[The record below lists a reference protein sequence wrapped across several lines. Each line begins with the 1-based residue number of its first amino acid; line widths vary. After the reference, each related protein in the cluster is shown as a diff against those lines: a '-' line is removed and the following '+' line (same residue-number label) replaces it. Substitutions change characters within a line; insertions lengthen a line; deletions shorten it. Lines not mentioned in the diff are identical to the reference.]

1 MNEVVFLVDV
11 DNTLLDNDRIREDI
25 QRDFEARYGAESRDR
40 YWAIQESLF
49 VELEY
54 RDYLGALQLY
64 RKEHPGDM
72 RVLSMASYLIDYP
85 FGDRVYPGALATLAR
100 LRERG
105 VAVILTDGDVVYQ
118 PHKVQRA
125 GLAQA
130 VGGNV
135 LVYVHK
141 EAAVADI
148 ERQYPARHYVVIDD
162 KLRILDAI
170 KRIWAERVTTVFVRQ
185 GAFAHDAA
193 ALASLEPADVSVQQI
208 ADLLSYDLAALLT
221 PVRQPFR

>member
-25 QRDFEARYGAESRDR
+25 QRDFEAAYGAQSRDR
-40 YWAIQESLF
+40 YWAIQERLF
-49 VELEY
+49 VDLGY
-54 RDYLGALQLY
+54 RDYLGALQIY
-64 RKEHPGDM
+64 RKEYPEDM

-85 FGDRVYPGALATLAR
+85 FADRVYPGALAALRR
-100 LRERG
+100 LREWG
-105 VAVILTDGDVVYQ
+105 VAVILTDGDVVFQ
-118 PHKVQRA
+118 PRKVERA

-130 VGGNV
+130 VDGNV

-148 ERQYPARHYVVIDD
+148 ERHYPARHYVVVDD
-162 KLRILDAI
+162 KLRLLDAI
-170 KRIWAERVTTVFVRQ
+170 KRIWAKRVTTVFVRQ

-193 ALASLEPADVSVQQI
+193 ALASLAPADVTIEHI
-208 ADLLSYDLAALLT
+208 ADLLASDLAERVAAA
-221 PVRQPFR
+221 RQSFR

>member
-11 DNTLLDNDRIREDI
+11 DNTLLDNDRIRADI
-25 QRDFEARYGAESRDR
+25 QRDFEATYGAQRRDR
-40 YWAIQESLF
+40 YWTIQERLF
-49 VELEY
+49 VELGY
-54 RDYLGALQLY
+54 RDYLGALQIY
-64 RKEHPGDM
+64 RNERPDDM

-85 FGDRVYPGALATLAR
+85 FGDRVYPGALGVLAR
-100 LRERG
+100 LREWG
-105 VAVILTDGDVVYQ
+105 VAVILTDGDAVYQ

-141 EAAVADI
+141 EAALADI
-148 ERQYPARHYVVIDD
+148 ERHYPARHYVVVDD
-162 KLRILDAI
+162 KLRLLDAI
-170 KRIWAERVTTVFVRQ
+170 KRSWAKRVTTVFVRQ

-193 ALASLEPADVSVQQI
+193 ALASLEPADLTIQHI
-208 ADLLSYDLAALLT
+208 ADLLTYDLAALL
-221 PVRQPFR
+221 VAARQPFR

>member
-25 QRDFEARYGAESRDR
+25 QRDLEAAYGAQSRDR
-40 YWAIQESLF
+40 YWTIQERLF
-49 VELEY
+49 VDLGY
-54 RDYLGALQLY
+54 RDYLGALQIY
-64 RKEHPGDM
+64 RKEYPEDM

-85 FGDRVYPGALATLAR
+85 FADRVYPGALAALRR
-100 LRERG
+100 LRDWG
-105 VAVILTDGDVVYQ
+105 VAVILTDGDVVFQ
-118 PHKVQRA
+118 PRKVERA

-130 VGGNV
+130 VDGNV

-148 ERQYPARHYVVIDD
+148 ERHYPARHYVVVDD
-162 KLRILDAI
+162 KLRLLDAI
-170 KRIWAERVTTVFVRQ
+170 KRIWAKRVTTVFVRQ

-193 ALASLEPADVSVQQI
+193 ALASLAPADVTIEHI
-208 ADLLSYDLAALLT
+208 ADLLASDLAERVAAA
-221 PVRQPFR
+221 RQSFR

>member
-25 QRDFEARYGAESRDR
+25 QRDFEAAYGAQSRDR
-40 YWAIQESLF
+40 YWTIQERLF
-49 VELEY
+49 VDLGY
-54 RDYLGALQLY
+54 RDYLGALQIY
-64 RKEHPGDM
+64 RKEYPEDM

-85 FGDRVYPGALATLAR
+85 FADRVYPGALAVLRR
-100 LRERG
+100 LREWG
-105 VAVILTDGDVVYQ
+105 VAVILTDGDVVFQ
-118 PHKVQRA
+118 PRKVERA

-130 VGGNV
+130 VDGNV

-148 ERQYPARHYVVIDD
+148 ERHYPARHYVVVDD
-162 KLRILDAI
+162 KLRLLDAI
-170 KRIWAERVTTVFVRQ
+170 KRIWAKRVTTVFVRQ

-193 ALASLEPADVSVQQI
+193 ALASLAPADVTIEHI
-208 ADLLSYDLAALLT
+208 ADLPSHDLAALLAAA
-221 PVRQPFR
+221 RQPFR

>member
-25 QRDFEARYGAESRDR
+25 QRDFEAAYGAQSRDR
-40 YWAIQESLF
+40 YWAIQERLF
-49 VELEY
+49 IDLGY
-54 RDYLGALQLY
+54 RDYLGALQIY
-64 RKEHPGDM
+64 RKEHPEDM

-85 FGDRVYPGALATLAR
+85 FADRVYPGALAALR
-100 LRERG
+100 HLREWG
-105 VAVILTDGDVVYQ
+105 VAVILTDGDVVFQ
-118 PHKVQRA
+118 PRKVDRA

-130 VGGNV
+130 VDGNV

-148 ERQYPARHYVVIDD
+148 ERHYPARHYVVVDD
-162 KLRILDAI
+162 KLRILDEI
-170 KRIWAERVTTVFVRQ
+170 KRTWAKRVTTVFVRQ

-193 ALASLEPADVSVQQI
+193 SVASLQPAD
-208 ADLLSYDLAALLT
+208 
-221 PVRQPFR
+221 

>member
-25 QRDFEARYGAESRDR
+25 QRDFEAAYGAQSRDR
-40 YWAIQESLF
+40 YWTIQERLF
-49 VELEY
+49 VDLGY
-54 RDYLGALQLY
+54 RDYLGALQIY
-64 RKEHPGDM
+64 RTEYPEDM

-85 FGDRVYPGALATLAR
+85 FADRVYPGALAALER
-100 LRERG
+100 LREWG
-105 VAVILTDGDVVYQ
+105 LAVILTDGDVVFQ
-118 PHKVQRA
+118 PRKVERA

-130 VGGNV
+130 VDGNV

-148 ERQYPARHYVVIDD
+148 ERHYPARHYVVVDD
-162 KLRILDAI
+162 KLRILDEI
-170 KRIWAERVTTVFVRQ
+170 KRIWAKRVTTVFVRQ

-193 ALASLEPADVSVQQI
+193 ALASLAPADVTIEHI
-208 ADLLSYDLAALLT
+208 ADLLASDLAERVAAA
-221 PVRQPFR
+221 RQSFR

>member
-25 QRDFEARYGAESRDR
+25 QRDFEAAYGAQSRDR
-40 YWAIQESLF
+40 YWAIQERLF
-49 VELEY
+49 VDLGY
-54 RDYLGALQLY
+54 RDYLGALQIY
-64 RKEHPGDM
+64 RKEYPEDM

-85 FGDRVYPGALATLAR
+85 FADRVYPGALAALRR
-100 LRERG
+100 LREWG
-105 VAVILTDGDVVYQ
+105 VAVILTDGDVVFQ
-118 PHKVQRA
+118 PRKVERA

-130 VGGNV
+130 VDGNV

-148 ERQYPARHYVVIDD
+148 ERHYPARHYVVIDD
-162 KLRILDAI
+162 KLRLLDAI
-170 KRIWAERVTTVFVRQ
+170 KRIWAKRATTVFVRQ

-193 ALASLEPADVSVQQI
+193 ALASLAPADVTIEQI
-208 ADLLSYDLAALLT
+208 ADLPSHGLAALLAAA
-221 PVRQPFR
+221 R

>member
-25 QRDFEARYGAESRDR
+25 QRDFEAAYGAQSRDR
-40 YWAIQESLF
+40 YWTIQERLF
-49 VELEY
+49 VDLGY
-54 RDYLGALQLY
+54 RDYLGALQIY
-64 RKEHPGDM
+64 RKEYPEDM

-85 FGDRVYPGALATLAR
+85 FADRVYPGALAALRR
-100 LRERG
+100 LREWG
-105 VAVILTDGDVVYQ
+105 VAVILTDGDVVFQ
-118 PHKVQRA
+118 PRKVERA

-130 VGGNV
+130 VDGNV

-148 ERQYPARHYVVIDD
+148 ERHYPARHYVVVDD
-162 KLRILDAI
+162 KLRILDEI
-170 KRIWAERVTTVFVRQ
+170 KRIWAKRVTTVFVRQ

-193 ALASLEPADVSVQQI
+193 ALAALGPADLTIEHI
-208 ADLLSYDLAALLT
+208 ADLPSHDLAARLAAA
-221 PVRQPFR
+221 RQPFR

>member
-25 QRDFEARYGAESRDR
+25 QRDFEAAYGAQSRDR
-40 YWAIQESLF
+40 YWTIQERLF
-49 VELEY
+49 VDLGY
-54 RDYLGALQLY
+54 RDYLGALQIY
-64 RKEHPGDM
+64 RKEYPEDM

-85 FGDRVYPGALATLAR
+85 FADRVYPGALAALRR
-100 LRERG
+100 LREWG
-105 VAVILTDGDVVYQ
+105 VAVILTDGDVVFQ
-118 PHKVQRA
+118 PRKVERA

-130 VGGNV
+130 VDGNV

-148 ERQYPARHYVVIDD
+148 ERHYPARHYVVVDD
-162 KLRILDAI
+162 KLRLLDAI
-170 KRIWAERVTTVFVRQ
+170 KRIWAKRVTTVFVRQ

-193 ALASLEPADVSVQQI
+193 ALASLAPADVTIEHI
-208 ADLLSYDLAALLT
+208 ADLLASDLAERVAAA
-221 PVRQPFR
+221 RQSFR